1 MDFRKLLILAKS
13 GSHSAINKLIQMYQ
27 SVLVKES
34 IVNGILRTAAT
45 SSFPALSLIIHQSR
59 LLLLW

>member
-13 GSHSAINKLIQMYQ
+13 GSHSAINKLMQMYQ

-34 IVNGILRTAAT
+34 IVNGTLDEDLYQEQCMILMVNCKMKLDT
-45 SSFPALSLIIHQSR
+45 
-59 LLLLW
+59 

>member
-34 IVNGILRTAAT
+34 IVNGTLYDEY
-45 SSFPALSLIIHQSR
+45 H
-59 LLLLW
+59 